1 MEATT
6 LRLLIVD
13 DDDVVR
19 DILRLKLE
27 SRPEIS
33 LSEASSSEEALEKV
47 AAQDFDLVLLDL
59 RLLFGTEG
67 LDVLGEIKN
76 LKPKTGVMMLSAY
89 GTIGVV
95 VEAMKRGAID
105 FIPKDKD
112 YEDLV
117 VLKLDKFVSDSIL
130 IEDRERNIKGLYETA
145 FTEETNRKGK
155 ALETLVAAL
164 FSTIEGFV
172 EVDRNVNSEDEEIDV
187 VYRNESEH
195 PTWQKE
201 GSLILVECKNWISKR
216 VGKNEFIAFEQ
227 KIENRAGRCRLGFLI
242 CVEDFAETVTTEMV
256 RFSKGDKLIVPLNGD
271 RLRQLV
277 ESQNRNQLLID
288 FLTQASLI

>member
-1 MEATT
+1 MEGTT

-13 DDDVVR
+13 DDEVVR
-19 DILRLKLE
+19 DVLRLKLE
-27 SRPEIS
+27 NRPEIS
-33 LSEASSSEEALEKV
+33 LAEASSPEEALEQV

-67 LDVLGEIKN
+67 LDVLGEIRN
-76 LKPKTGVMMLSAY
+76 LKPKTEVMMLSAY
-89 GTIGVV
+89 GTIGIV
-95 VEAMKRGAID
+95 VEAMQRGAID

-117 VLKLDKFVSDSIL
+117 VLKLDKFISDSIL

-172 EVDRNVNSEDEEIDV
+172 EVDRNINTQDEEIDI
-187 VYRNESEH
+187 VYRNESKH
-195 PTWQKE
+195 RTWQKE
-201 GSLILVECKNWISKR
+201 SSLIIVECKNWVSKR
-216 VGKNEFIAFEQ
+216 VGKNEFVLFQE
-227 KIENRAGRCRLGFLI
+227 KIENRSGRCRLGFLI
-242 CVEDFAETVTTEMV
+242 CADEFADTITKEML
-256 RFSKGDKLIVPLNGD
+256 RSSKSDLLVVPINGEK
-271 RLRQLV
+271 LRQLV
-277 ESQNRNQLLID
+277 ESQDRNQLLLD
-288 FLTQASLI
+288 FFTSATLV